1 MATALSGTCGD
12 MLRIV
17 GGHTAVHVVVLMPVE
32 QHCCLISTEQATRFP
47 KSTGTHYIWL
57 KVKTSFVVVNLAI
70 GKHKTSMVYFPPWLA
85 YIIKLI
91 SSFK

>member
-47 KSTGTHYIWL
+47 KSTGTHFIRL
-57 KVKTSFVVVNLAI
+57 RVKTGFVVVNFTI
-70 GKHKTSMVYFPPWLA
+70 GNHKKRAWCDFNLGLNKS
-85 YIIKLI
+85 
-91 SSFK
+91 

>member
-47 KSTGTHYIWL
+47 KSTGTHFIWL
-57 KVKTSFVVVNLAI
+57 RAKTGHVAVHFAIENHKKEHGVISTLA
-70 GKHKTSMVYFPPWLA
+70 
-85 YIIKLI
+85 
-91 SSFK
+91 